1 MMQITVFMKKLMSD
15 PRFHLGTGLAGA
27 TGMVA
32 SSFLFVQGCKEIK
45 TGFKYKDKH
54 VVLIGFLK
62 TLPMIMSTIT
72 TGFSMISSYR
82 SYRGLSSTASDTIS
96 RLSALATPAAGIV
109 ADTTIDK
116 ITDEIADAVKEEKPK
131 EEPKQEEVE
140 MVKGDNIE
148 IVDTL
153 SGQHFFSS
161 INKVEEA
168 VNAFNN
174 KLLDG
179 DFRSVNDFY
188 YHLGLNDILLGED
201 LGWQLDS
208 NNNGMLVVRFV
219 GDIQNGKPVA
229 KMVYRVA
236 PKAAHKY

>member
-1 MMQITVFMKKLMSD
+1 MQIAVFMKKLMSD

-27 TGMVA
+27 AGMVA

-62 TLPMIMSTIT
+62 TIPMIMSTIT

-116 ITDEIADAVKEEKPK
+116 ITDEIADAVHEEAPK
-131 EEPKQEEVE
+131 EEPKKEEVD
-140 MVKGDNIE
+140 VNKGNNIE

-188 YHLGLNDILLGED
+188 YYLGLNDILLGED

-236 PKAAHKY
+236 PKAARKC